1 MLRGAALGPELGQR
15 ERGVF
20 KRAVLILVLTGGRG
34 PGRAGGE
41 RGRAEVGKESI
52 PFFFFS
58 THNPPRAKSAVYPQS
73 CLSFVC
79 VDVFSPRGEIVRK
92 VVSPQR

>member
-1 MLRGAALGPELGQR
+1 M
-15 ERGVF
+15 
-20 KRAVLILVLTGGRG
+20 LTGGRG

-41 RGRAEVGKESI
+41 REEEREVGKESI
-52 PFFFFS
+52 PFFFFFYS
-58 THNPPRAKSAVYPQS
+58 QPHPPAPNLQFVRRAASP
-73 CLSFVC
+73 LC